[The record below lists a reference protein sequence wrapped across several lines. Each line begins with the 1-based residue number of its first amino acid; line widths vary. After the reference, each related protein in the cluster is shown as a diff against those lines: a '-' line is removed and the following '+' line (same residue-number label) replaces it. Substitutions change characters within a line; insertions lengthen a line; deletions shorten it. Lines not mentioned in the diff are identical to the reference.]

1 MNVSFRIPTRSLRKF
16 CCLFLAAAS
25 VAGAANEVEQ
35 LGEAFEKRRAAV
47 TTQRDEQLA
56 KLETGYLAALNRQ
69 LDKVKASG
77 KLEEVL
83 TTRDEIEHVK
93 DGKDPLPALPATAS
107 QELKQLRKT
116 YDESMAGILK
126 THAGSVAELA
136 AKLAEVLKAKEVQ
149 LTKAGKIDLAV
160 EAKTLREAIE
170 QEEGIAVEK
179 PGKGGGAEGWISIK
193 KAEMKVI
200 SESQY
205 PVKWIDAEY
214 RPAIPQVVA
223 KHVDAAGADENSLM
237 MHGPA
242 SVKMTFKSYITRFRC
257 KTLLAEAGDAKLTVS
272 ADGKIIEQFDLKGA
286 GKTRDI
292 DIRFPQS
299 RELVL
304 AVEINGIQHGD
315 WAVWMNPEAR

>member
-1 MNVSFRIPTRSLRKF
+1 MNVSFRIPTRSLRKL

-69 LDKVKASG
+69 LDKVKAGG

-83 TTRDEIEHVK
+83 TFRDEIEHVK

-126 THAGSVAELA
+126 THASSVAELA
-136 AKLAEVLKAKEVQ
+136 AKLSEALKAKEVQ
-149 LTKAGKIDLAV
+149 LTKAGKIDLAL
-160 EAKTLREAIE
+160 EAKELRESIE
-170 QEEGIAVEK
+170 EEEGLAVEK
-179 PGKGGGAEGWISIK
+179 PGKGAGDDGWISIK
-193 KAEMKVI
+193 KAGMEVI

-205 PVKWIDAEY
+205 PVKWIDAKY
-214 RPAIPQVVA
+214 RPTIPQIVA

-237 MHGPA
+237 TVAPA
-242 SVKMTFKSYITRFRC
+242 SVRVEFKNFVTRFRC
-257 KTLLAEAGDAKLTVS
+257 KVLVAEDGDVKFVISAG
-272 ADGKIIEQFDLKGA
+272 GKVVQGFDLKGA
-286 GKTRDI
+286 GRSREI
-292 DIRFPQS
+292 DIRVPQT

-304 AVEINGIQHGD
+304 SVETNGNQHGD
-315 WAVWMNPEAR
+315 WAVWMNPEVR